1 MNPYFN
7 NLLIDCKLRP
17 FSWVS
22 QKAFINI
29 QQLRAKN
36 FLLII
41 YEVFSVVL
49 NIFPDGRVDNQNS
62 L

>member
-22 QKAFINI
+22 KKAFINI
-29 QQLRAKN
+29 QQLREKIPADN
-36 FLLII
+36 EVFLL
-41 YEVFSVVL
+41 F
-49 NIFPDGRVDNQNS
+49 
-62 L
+62 